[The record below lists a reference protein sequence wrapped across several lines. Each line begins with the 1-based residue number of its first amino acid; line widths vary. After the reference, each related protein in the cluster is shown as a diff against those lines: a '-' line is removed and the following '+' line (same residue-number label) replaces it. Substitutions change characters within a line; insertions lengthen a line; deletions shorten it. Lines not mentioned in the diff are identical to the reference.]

1 MDGNFG
7 QRQIRGG
14 ILTPC
19 LKRKFKDNE
28 IGFLPASTEK
38 KDSVFMMQWVMHGH
52 LLLPHT

>member
-14 ILTPC
+14 ILAPC
-19 LKRKFKDNE
+19 LKRNFKDNE

-38 KDSVFMMQWVMHGH
+38 KDSVFMMQ
-52 LLLPHT
+52 